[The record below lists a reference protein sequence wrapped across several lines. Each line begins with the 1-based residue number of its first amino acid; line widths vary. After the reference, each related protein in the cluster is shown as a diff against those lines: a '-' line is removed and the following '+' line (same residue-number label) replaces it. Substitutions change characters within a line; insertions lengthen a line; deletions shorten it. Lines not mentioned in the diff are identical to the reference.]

1 MVKIH
6 GKEYKTVAERIL
18 EVHKATDGD
27 YSINTSLIS
36 WEDGVVIMKAE
47 LSFNDNTYTGHAYEK
62 EGTTQIN
69 RTSALENCET
79 SAIGRSLASA
89 GFLGTEFASANE
101 VENAIHQQ
109 NSSKKSSPVN
119 LITTP
124 QRGRILEL
132 VKNQS
137 DDIKEKTTKWLHGE
151 HTKAQAETMIKKLQS
166 MDQDSAI
173 LESLLKSAIDTF
185 KLTKTDAVLKLNE
198 LSSEDYEC
206 ETFDKLS
213 VDSAILLKEAITSG
227 VYG

>member
-18 EVHKATDGD
+18 EVHKATKGN
-27 YSINTSLIS
+27 YSINTALIS

-109 NSSKKSSPVN
+109 NTSKAPSKPTDYKPAEMT
-119 LITTP
+119 IP
-124 QRGRILEL
+124 QRGEILNL

-137 DDIKEKTTKWLHGE
+137 DDIKDKTTKWLKE
-151 HTKAQAETMIKKLQS
+151 KHTRSQAKAMIKKLQS
-166 MDQDSAI
+166 MDHYEAMH
-173 LESLLKSAIDTF
+173 ESL
-185 KLTKTDAVLKLNE
+185 
-198 LSSEDYEC
+198 
-206 ETFDKLS
+206 
-213 VDSAILLKEAITSG
+213 
-227 VYG
+227 

>member
-18 EVHKATDGD
+18 EVHKATKGN

-47 LSFNDNTYTGHAYEK
+47 LSFNDNSYSGYAHEK

-109 NSSKKSSPVN
+109 NSSKKFSPVN

-124 QRGRILEL
+124 QRAKIVAL
-132 VKNQS
+132 VRNQS
-137 DDIKEKTTKWLHGE
+137 DDIKEKTTKWLQGE